1 MAGCGQRPAP
11 IAHRRKPPRGDAR
24 WRRPWRLRRRCVRK
38 PGSAP
43 SDLRA
48 VSELVGGALDHAAE
62 SHLRILG
69 AGRRRIGVR
78 SRRRQARRA
87 RGGSRG
93 VAGRRRATAAPRH
106 LRRCAA
112 GDSRQR
118 HTLARLRDRRGVAG
132 SWQLHAGT
140 AGAAARRERPGV
152 RRVQHAPRG
161 RLPEG
166 TSGCGADRPRWP
178 GLTAAARLAGHLP
191 DPRRLSPVPDGRIQ
205 ETAAGLRDRRRVAR
219 LPPQPRELGD
229 RRPGHAGHLLL
240 RSMRAAVPGRHG
252 HSIAGRDRRPSARHA
267 SSRPIARPGSAG
279 GSTCSRTGSG
289 SSAPSPTR
297 RARQRCWAP
306 STMRGATRT

>member
-1 MAGCGQRPAP
+1 MADCRQRPAP
-11 IAHRRKPPRGDAR
+11 IAHRRQPPRGDAR
-24 WRRPWRLRRRCVRK
+24 RRRSRRLRRRCVRK
-38 PGSAP
+38 SRGTPAEI
-43 SDLRA
+43 RA
-48 VSELVGGALDHAAE
+48 LSELVGGALDHAAE

-69 AGRRRIGVR
+69 AGHRRIGVR

-93 VAGRRRATAAPRH
+93 VAGRRHATAAPRH

-118 HTLARLRDRRGVAG
+118 HTLARLRYRRGVAG

-152 RRVQHAPRG
+152 CRVQHAPRG

-166 TSGCGADRPRWP
+166 ASGRGADRSRRPR
-178 GLTAAARLAGHLP
+178 LAAAARLAGHLS
-191 DPRRLSPVPDGRIQ
+191 DPRRLPPVPHGRVQ

-240 RSMRAAVPGRHG
+240 RSMRAAVPGRHD
-252 HSIAGRDRRPSARHA
+252 HQV
-267 SSRPIARPGSAG
+267 AG
-279 GSTCSRTGSG
+279 GTGVRARGTHPLDPSRGLGPLAVSTCSRTGSG